1 MELNIEQKEYI
12 PALSPD
18 AGIRVLI
25 HKRGT
30 YPFPEDDGFSIP
42 PGHMTSVA
50 LEVVSFLYISLY
62 VDNVF
67 FYQYRSVFAY

>member
-50 LEVVSFLYISLY
+50 LEVVSLLYISLY
-62 VDNVF
+62 ADNVF
-67 FYQYRSVFAY
+67 LSI